1 MLRLTLDKA
10 EHPGDG
16 FRGAV
21 SLVNLSW
28 LVTLAWGHKPKST
41 AGEEMEESAVVSFL
55 LPRRPS

>member
-1 MLRLTLDKA
+1 MLDKA

-21 SLVNLSW
+21 NLVNLSW

-41 AGEEMEESAVVSFL
+41 AGEEMKESAVVSFL